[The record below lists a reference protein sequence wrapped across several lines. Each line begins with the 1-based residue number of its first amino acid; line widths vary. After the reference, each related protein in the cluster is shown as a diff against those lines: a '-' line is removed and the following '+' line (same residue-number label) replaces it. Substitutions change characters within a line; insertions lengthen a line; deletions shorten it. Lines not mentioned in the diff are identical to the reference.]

1 MSIAPTIEQMLDL
14 ADGLSAHPDLLLLR
28 GLLAGASGSGKS
40 STSVVLLE
48 EASRIG
54 VNSAIIA
61 PTDDWYGIGSS
72 ADETQPGLDHVQFG
86 GEFGDLALRV
96 DMGAAIARMVADGMP
111 VLCVID
117 RLSLDDRATF
127 VADFCE
133 ALLELNRNPLV
144 LVVDEAHLLCP
155 MRSVGKSDE
164 RARCRDAIIAV
175 VTTGRKPAQIG
186 IWLITQRL
194 SRLHTDA
201 RELADVS
208 IIHKL
213 RGGNDQ
219 KAARS
224 WVEDHLPDPA
234 AFRRVGMLDRGEAF
248 VVAPDFDIAGVYH
261 IRMKHTF
268 DSSASGSV
276 LSQVDRR
283 PPAGRS
289 AVDLSAVEAALG
301 EAVERAKAED
311 PEHLRKDLEK
321 ACSDLANAREELGQA
336 RQALWECARIAG
348 ADVSQDDGGPR
359 SMTTNDAGGLIYWA
373 TQEVQDLRE
382 RADEANSVTEIV
394 EVPTLNEG
402 EIDAVQVALEDLKQQ
417 ATEVSGAVAL
427 LHNALEMAQEIR
439 SEVKI
444 TATSATPPSLAVSD
458 DLPVFAN
465 GTWPEPEQRSSIED
479 VIAPL
484 VALGL
489 AARDILSVL
498 AQFPA
503 GLTMSQISLLTG
515 RRARGGSWNTAI
527 KQLKDKGCVVEVSDG
542 LRAIDEGLR
551 QAPESNPLN
560 KDDVIARWRISIPA
574 PAREILDILLENPT
588 TSYNV
593 EALASLTGRQP
604 RGGSWN
610 TSLKVLRDSG
620 LVVVPT
626 HGKIMLNGDLLLA
639 PAPSSAYT

>member
-1 MSIAPTIEQMLDL
+1 MSIAPTSEQMLDL

-133 ALLELNRNPLV
+133 ALLELNRSPLV

-155 MRSVGKSDE
+155 MRSVGRSDE

-261 IRMKHTF
+261 IRMKRTF

-276 LSQVDRR
+276 LSTTDRR

-311 PEHLRKDLEK
+311 PEHLRKELEGVRRDLT
-321 ACSDLANAREELGQA
+321 SVREELRQA
-336 RQALWECARIAG
+336 R
-348 ADVSQDDGGPR
+348 
-359 SMTTNDAGGLIYWA
+359 
-373 TQEVQDLRE
+373 QDLRE
-382 RADEANSVTEIV
+382 RADEASPVTEIV

-402 EIDAVQVALEDLKQQ
+402 EIEAIQVALEDLKQQ
-417 ATEVSGAVAL
+417 ATEVSGTVAL

-439 SEVKI
+439 SEVGGATIVPLQPQPVSTDPDLVSI
-444 TATSATPPSLAVSD
+444 TNGVRPSRQPMLLAEVD
-458 DLPVFAN
+458 
-465 GTWPEPEQRSSIED
+465 
-479 VIAPL
+479 
-484 VALGL
+484 LGL
-489 AARDILSVL
+489 AARDILSIL

-542 LRAIDEGLR
+542 LRATDEGLR

-610 TSLKVLRDSG
+610 TSLKALRDSG

-639 PAPSSAYT
+639 PSPSFAQA

>member
-1 MSIAPTIEQMLDL
+1 MSIAPTSEQMLDL

-133 ALLELNRNPLV
+133 ALLELNRSPLV

-155 MRSVGKSDE
+155 MRSVGRSDE

-261 IRMKHTF
+261 IRMKRTF

-276 LSQVDRR
+276 LSTTDRR

-289 AVDLSAVEAALG
+289 AVDLSVVEAALG
-301 EAVERAKAED
+301 EVVERAKAED
-311 PEHLRKDLEK
+311 LDHLRKELEG
-321 ACSDLANAREELGQA
+321 ARRDLASVREELGQA

-348 ADVSQDDGGPR
+348 ADVSQDDGGPQAIA
-359 SMTTNDAGGLIYWA
+359 MNDVGGLVYWA
-373 TQEVQDLRE
+373 MQEVQDLRE
-382 RADEANSVTEIV
+382 RADETKPVTEIV
-394 EVPTLNEG
+394 EIPTLNEG
-402 EIDAVQVALEDLKQQ
+402 EIEAIQVALEDLKQQ
-417 ATEVSGAVAL
+417 ATEVSGTVAL

-439 SEVKI
+439 SEVKT
-444 TATSATPPSLAVSD
+444 TAVTPPSLAISD

-465 GTWPEPEQRSSIED
+465 GTWSEPRSSTED
-479 VIAPL
+479 VTAPL

-610 TSLKVLRDSG
+610 TSLKALRDSG

-639 PAPSSAYT
+639 PSPSFAQA